1 MCHLPGR
8 PTSRID
14 VLIANE
20 LPLHR
25 EVLASTFRTMRPDL
39 LVHAIAHDELDL
51 VICELRP
58 LMVICSVINPST
70 CACSLAWITL
80 YPDDRD
86 EAVVQIDGVQRTI
99 PNASIHQLL
108 GVMDEVR
115 SSR

>member
-1 MCHLPGR
+1 M
-8 PTSRID
+8 SRID

-39 LVHAIAHDELDL
+39 IVRAIAHDELDL

-58 LMVICSVINPST
+58 LVVICSAISSST
-70 CACSLAWITL
+70 CSCSPAWITL

-86 EAVVQIDGVQRTI
+86 EAVIHIDGVRSVI